1 MNSIEVK
8 GTPVRMKDGY
18 FSLTDIAKNTDRQPN
33 ELIRAWLRNQSTL
46 LFLEEWEAA
55 NGVKDGQFPM
65 FSLDDLRNNRGI
77 TISRYIERG
86 GTGII
91 SSSGR
96 TGGTYAHI
104 EIALEFAAW
113 LDPKFKVWFFKEWV
127 RMKEAE
133 LENHGL
139 EWTLNKMLSNS
150 LENQILIESIQDA
163 LKMIKAK
170 QQKRIE

>member
-1 MNSIEVK
+1 M
-8 GTPVRMKDGY
+8 
-18 FSLTDIAKNTDRQPN
+18 
-33 ELIRAWLRNQSTL
+33 IRAWLRNHSTL
-46 LFLEEWEAA
+46 LFLEEWECA
-55 NGVKDGQFPM
+55 NGKHGEFPM

-91 SSSGR
+91 SSVGR
-96 TGGTYAHI
+96 KGGTYAHI

-133 LENHGL
+133 LENNGL

-150 LENQILIESIQDA
+150 LENQILIESIQDT
-163 LKMIKAK
+163 LNMINDK
-170 QQKRIE
+170 QQNQNK